1 MAVGELRRSR
11 ICEDSQAVMDVR
23 GAIAAMEMAE
33 VMMSRRCM
41 VVLPGWWLCSGYTGS
56 CGRGALCP
64 HSLFESKEGTS
75 GAVWVICLWLS
86 EACFR
91 LRRKQG
97 TQSQEEG
104 TRLGYTPAQE
114 WLVEWGLE
122 W

>member
-64 HSLFESKEGTS
+64 HSLFESKEGATS
-75 GAVWVICLWLS
+75 TREGG
-86 EACFR
+86 R
-91 LRRKQG
+91 LAYSAGFISLR
-97 TQSQEEG
+97 
-104 TRLGYTPAQE
+104 TRIISLQAAPCS
-114 WLVEWGLE
+114 
-122 W
+122 